1 MSDDVDPKIRASR
14 DLLSSLASRRG
25 FLRVG
30 ATITAAGA
38 GLAAFPTLA
47 SALGTGY
54 TPDSVQTILDIARTA
69 EQLAVTFYTNG
80 IRNARALGLNR
91 TEVVYLK
98 AALIE
103 EQIHQT
109 FFTTATGNSLVDT
122 FSFPRG
128 GDTFSD
134 LGAFIATQQQ
144 LEGVFDSAFLC
155 AVRQFAEMTG
165 QARLA
170 QISAQIALIESE
182 HRVLGRDI
190 AASHGIKVLP
200 APSAGLT
207 TEPADNWAYAPVILT
222 SVGQAP
228 SVVAAAGYFSPN
240 AAVGNSFK
248 YVQVH
253 FDGTG
258 DDDLGLEPVADK
270 ILYKDGP
277 FSARP

>member
-1 MSDDVDPKIRASR
+1 MTEDVDSRNLATR
-14 DLLSSLASRRG
+14 DLLNSLASRRG

-38 GLAAFPTLA
+38 GIAAFPTLA
-47 SALGTGY
+47 AAAGTG
-54 TPDSVQTILDIARTA
+54 TSPDSVQTILDIARTA

-80 IRNARALGLNR
+80 IRNADELGLSR
-91 TEVVYLK
+91 SEVVYLK

-109 FFTTATGNSLVDT
+109 FFTANGGKSLVDT

-128 GDTFSD
+128 ETTFSD
-134 LGAFIATQQQ
+134 LGTFIATQQQ

-155 AVRQFAEMTG
+155 AVREFAEMSPN

-190 AASHGIKVLP
+190 AASHRINVLP
-200 APSAGLT
+200 APSAGQS

-228 SVVAAAGYFSPN
+228 SVVAAAGYFSP
-240 AAVGNSFK
+240 VDDNSYK
-248 YVQVH
+248 YVQVN
-253 FDGTG
+253 FNGTG
-258 DDDLGLEPVADK
+258 EDELGLQAVASK